1 MRINKVLNN
10 NAVIVLDENKREQV
24 VCGRGIAFKKK
35 AGDWLPESESNQIF
49 VLKDKQARKRFQQLV
64 LEIYPEELEVTN
76 EIIKYAKARVG
87 KQLSENLLISLSD
100 HIHNSIKRTNEGTIL
115 RNAML
120 FDIKRF
126 YTKEFEIGVAALKI
140 IESRLKVK
148 LPEDEAGFL
157 AIHFVNAELG
167 EDLHNMVEITKIMQ
181 ELSNIV
187 KYSFNLEFDEENVY
201 YYRFITHLKF
211 FAQRVINGKMYEDGE
226 EDLLEVIEHKFQAAY
241 TCVLRIE
248 EFIKQKYNYPLT
260 NEEKAYLTIHI
271 HRVVYKTKKV

>member
-1 MRINKVLNN
+1 MI
-10 NAVIVLDENKREQV
+10 IVDENNREKI
-24 VCGRGIAFKKK
+24 VCGRGIAFKKR
-35 AGDWLPESESNQIF
+35 AGDRLPESDEHQIF
-49 VLKDKQARKRFQQLV
+49 VLKDKVANQRFQQLV
-64 LEIYPEELEVTN
+64 LEVYPEELEVTTA
-76 EIIKYAKARVG
+76 IINYAKSRLG
-87 KQLSENLLISLSD
+87 KQLSEGIHISLSD
-100 HIHNSIKRTNEGTIL
+100 HIHNSIKRFKEGIIL

-126 YTKEFEIGVAALKI
+126 YTKEFEIGVAALAI
-140 IESRLKVK
+140 IEEKLAVS

-167 EDLHNMVEITKIMQ
+167 EDLHNMVEITRIMQ

-226 EDLLEVIEHKFQAAY
+226 EDLLEVIQTKFQAAY
-241 TCVLRIE
+241 KCVLRVE
-248 EFIKQKYNYPLT
+248 DFIQQKYKYELT

-271 HRVVYKTKKV
+271 HRLVYKTKKV